1 MGYARRA
8 IGCKDFREFFDGR
21 LQPVPQPPYPFAR
34 TARVAGPTHPERHPC
49 LEHPMN
55 FELLIPISL
64 FVCIAFSIKAVVDA
78 RVRKQLV
85 SSNGSPE
92 LVASILRGDETNR
105 RLSSLRW
112 GITMVAL
119 AVGFGI
125 VEAAGW
131 TEITPGVIAV
141 LVGAIGIGNLASFA
155 ASRKLG

>member
-1 MGYARRA
+1 
-8 IGCKDFREFFDGR
+8 
-21 LQPVPQPPYPFAR
+21 
-34 TARVAGPTHPERHPC
+34 
-49 LEHPMN
+49 MN

-64 FVCIAFSIKAVVDA
+64 FIAIAYSIKAVVDA

-92 LVASILRGDETNR
+92 LVRNILQGDETNR

-119 AVGFGI
+119 AIAFGI
-125 VEAAGW
+125 VEGAGW

-141 LVGAIGIGNLASFA
+141 LVGAMGLGNLGFYAL
-155 ASRKLG
+155 SRKLG

>member
-1 MGYARRA
+1 
-8 IGCKDFREFFDGR
+8 
-21 LQPVPQPPYPFAR
+21 
-34 TARVAGPTHPERHPC
+34 
-49 LEHPMN
+49 MN

-64 FVCIAFSIKAVVDA
+64 FVSIAYSIKAVVDA

-119 AVGFGI
+119 ALGFGI

-131 TEITPGVIAV
+131 SEITPGVIAV
-141 LVGAIGIGNLASFA
+141 LVGAIGVGNLASFA

>member
-1 MGYARRA
+1 
-8 IGCKDFREFFDGR
+8 
-21 LQPVPQPPYPFAR
+21 
-34 TARVAGPTHPERHPC
+34 
-49 LEHPMN
+49 MN

-64 FVCIAFSIKAVVDA
+64 FIAIAYSIKAVVDA

-92 LVASILRGDETNR
+92 LVHNILQADELNR

-119 AVGFGI
+119 ALAFGI

-131 TEITPGVIAV
+131 SDITPGVIAV
-141 LVGAIGIGNLASFA
+141 LVGAMGLGNLGFYAL
-155 ASRKLG
+155 SRKLG